1 MRGRTTVVLGLVISA
16 AALWVVIASIDVGTT
31 LSLLSTADV
40 RPLALILAVLATQV
54 VLRAV
59 RWSYLILQAPRIPVG
74 RILPPLLIGYL
85 GNAVLPARLGDAMR
99 AVIISRRE
107 RVDIVQALGTVLLER
122 AIDVATLAPLALTA
136 AVVTGAPG
144 WAIQI
149 AAIATVVGGAVLV
162 LLATTGIAP
171 LLRFADRLGLAERPS
186 LRSIAARIALVL
198 GGAARR
204 RPIALAAAI
213 STSAWFLDAASFWLA
228 AQALGI
234 EISYPGAM
242 LIGAI
247 AVLGTAIPSAPGY
260 VGTFELAAS
269 VTATALGVP
278 AESAVAMAIL
288 AHAVTLIPVAVAG
301 AISLAVTGNSIS
313 EVVGAARS
321 EPRPLTSNQA

>member
-1 MRGRTTVVLGLVISA
+1 
-16 AALWVVIASIDVGTT
+16 
-31 LSLLSTADV
+31 
-40 RPLALILAVLATQV
+40 
-54 VLRAV
+54 
-59 RWSYLILQAPRIPVG
+59 
-74 RILPPLLIGYL
+74 
-85 GNAVLPARLGDAMR
+85 
-99 AVIISRRE
+99 
-107 RVDIVQALGTVLLER
+107 
-122 AIDVATLAPLALTA
+122 
-136 AVVTGAPG
+136 VVTGAPG